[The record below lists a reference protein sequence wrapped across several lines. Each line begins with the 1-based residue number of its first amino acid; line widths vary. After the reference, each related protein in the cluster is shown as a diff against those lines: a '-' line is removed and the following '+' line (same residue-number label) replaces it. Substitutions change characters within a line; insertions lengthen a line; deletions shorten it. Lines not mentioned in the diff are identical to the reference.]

1 MDRIDINK
9 NIQVE
14 AADVIAILTDKIAD
28 LVAQNAVLTAQIN
41 GLVKIIK
48 QEQEKNSSKI
58 V

>member
-28 LVAQNAVLTAQIN
+28 LTAQNAVLTAQVN
-41 GLVKIIK
+41 GLVKMVK

>member
-1 MDRIDINK
+1 MDRIDIAK

-28 LVAQNAVLTAQIN
+28 LIAQNAVLTAQVN
-41 GLVKIIK
+41 GLVRMIN
-48 QEQEKNSSKI
+48 QAQEKNSLKE

>member
-1 MDRIDINK
+1 VDRINISK

-28 LVAQNAVLTAQIN
+28 LTAQNAVLTAQVN
-41 GLVKIIK
+41 GLVKMMR

>member
-28 LVAQNAVLTAQIN
+28 LTAQNAVLTAQVN
-41 GLVKIIK
+41 GLVRVIN
-48 QEQEKNSSKI
+48 QAQEKNSLKE

>member
-1 MDRIDINK
+1 VDRIDINK

-28 LVAQNAVLTAQIN
+28 LTAQNAVLTAQVN
-41 GLVKIIK
+41 GLVKMVK

>member
-1 MDRIDINK
+1 VDRIDINK

-28 LVAQNAVLTAQIN
+28 LIAQNAVLTAQVN
-41 GLVKIIK
+41 GLVKMMR

>member
-28 LVAQNAVLTAQIN
+28 LTAQNAVLAAQIN
-41 GLVKIIK
+41 GLVKMIN
-48 QEQEKNSSKI
+48 QTQEKNSLKE

>member
-28 LVAQNAVLTAQIN
+28 LTAQNAVLTAQVN
-41 GLVKIIK
+41 GLVKMMR

>member
-28 LVAQNAVLTAQIN
+28 LTAQNAVLTAQVN
-41 GLVKIIK
+41 GLVRLVN
-48 QEQEKNSSKI
+48 QTQEKNSLKE

>member
-14 AADVIAILTDKIAD
+14 ASEVIAVLTDKIAD
-28 LVAQNAVLTAQIN
+28 LIAQNAVLVVQLN
-41 GLVKIIK
+41 GLIK
-48 QEQEKNSSKI
+48 VINQAQEKNSLKE

>member
-28 LVAQNAVLTAQIN
+28 LIAQNAVLTAQVN
-41 GLVKIIK
+41 GLVKMMR

>member
-14 AADVIAILTDKIAD
+14 AADIIAILTDKIAD

-41 GLVKIIK
+41 GLVKMIK

>member
-28 LVAQNAVLTAQIN
+28 LTAQNAVLTAQIN
-41 GLVKIIK
+41 GLVRLIN
-48 QEQEKNSSKI
+48 QAQEKNSLKE

>member
-1 MDRIDINK
+1 MDRIDIAK

-28 LVAQNAVLTAQIN
+28 LTAQNAVLTAQVN
-41 GLVKIIK
+41 GLVRMIN
-48 QEQEKNSSKI
+48 QTQEKNSLKE

>member
-1 MDRIDINK
+1 VDRIDINK

-14 AADVIAILTDKIAD
+14 AADIIAILTDKIAD

-41 GLVKIIK
+41 GLVKMIK

>member
-14 AADVIAILTDKIAD
+14 AADVVAILTDKIAD
-28 LVAQNAVLTAQIN
+28 LIAQNAVLTAQVN
-41 GLVKIIK
+41 GLVRVIN
-48 QEQEKNSSKI
+48 QTQEKNSLKE

>member
-14 AADVIAILTDKIAD
+14 AAEVIAILTDKIAD
-28 LVAQNAVLTAQIN
+28 LTAQNAVLTAQVN
-41 GLVKIIK
+41 GLVRMIN
-48 QEQEKNSSKI
+48 QTQEKNSLKE